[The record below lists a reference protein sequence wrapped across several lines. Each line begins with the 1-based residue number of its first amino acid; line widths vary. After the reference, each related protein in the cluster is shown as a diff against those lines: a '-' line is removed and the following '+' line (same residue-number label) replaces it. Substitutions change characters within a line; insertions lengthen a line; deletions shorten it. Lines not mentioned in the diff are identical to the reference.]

1 MNNLI
6 LKQTKYKMFIPKEVE
21 NKIRLLL
28 ENIRNIE
35 WSGVLFYD
43 VEGSFEDGSLKV
55 ICKDILPMD
64 IGNTTY
70 TEWDMN
76 ADVISYIVDHSEL
89 VGSYQGL
96 VHSHHAMATFF
107 SGTDTNTLKEEGSDV
122 NHFVSLIVN
131 NAGTYN
137 AAITRKVDIKNDVY
151 SVYTYKSFGDVAV
164 EGKSDYTECNTCIEY
179 FYLDI
184 EVEQSENNNS
194 ELFDRINNLKESKRK
209 ETPLVLNTD
218 YSYEYPRYDFKEN
231 KYIPIKENTQKVEIK
246 KEPKQKEL
254 FTDYKEEELTDWY
267 VKQLL
272 TCNTLIS
279 KNNKLSI
286 SELNEKVE
294 SIIKNRFG
302 KDNYENFMSS
312 FVDFIVY
319 DFTEKLEELHKE
331 SLYPKEAAALLF
343 DKILPLKGSH
353 INTLTDLLEAYI

>member
-76 ADVISYIVDHSEL
+76 ADVISYIVDHPEL

-179 FYLDI
+179 FYLNI

-194 ELFDRINNLKESKRK
+194 ELFDRINKL
-209 ETPLVLNTD
+209 
-218 YSYEYPRYDFKEN
+218 
-231 KYIPIKENTQKVEIK
+231 
-246 KEPKQKEL
+246 KEPKVKTYTPPFNSINQEFKPYTELYKDTIKKAPEQKEL
-254 FTDYKEEELTDWY
+254 FTDYKEEELTEWY

-272 TCNTLIS
+272 TCNILIP

-286 SELNEKVE
+286 NELNEKIE

-343 DKILPLKGSH
+343 NKILPLKGSH

>member
-1 MNNLI
+1 MNDLI

-64 IGNTTY
+64 IGNATY
-70 TEWDMN
+70 TEWNMN
-76 ADVISYIVDHSEL
+76 ADVVSYIVDHPEL

-96 VHSHHAMATFF
+96 CHSHHQMSTSP
-107 SGTDTNTLKEEGSDV
+107 SGTDLNTLKEEGSDV

-131 NAGTYN
+131 NAGTYT

-194 ELFDRINNLKESKRK
+194 ELFDRINKL
-209 ETPLVLNTD
+209 
-218 YSYEYPRYDFKEN
+218 
-231 KYIPIKENTQKVEIK
+231 
-246 KEPKQKEL
+246 KEPKVKTYTPSSNPINQEYWPYTELYKNNVKKAPGQKEL
-254 FTDYKEEELTDWY
+254 FTDHKEEELTEWY

-272 TCNTLIS
+272 TCNLLLPKSNT
-279 KNNKLSI
+279 LSI
-286 SELNEKVE
+286 KEVQEKASSVIQ
-294 SIIKNRFG
+294 SRFN
-302 KDNYENFMSS
+302 KEEYEHFMSN
-312 FVDFIVY
+312 FIDFIVY
-319 DFTEKLEELHKE
+319 DFAEKLEELHKE
-331 SLYPKEAAALLF
+331 PCNPVEAASLLF
-343 DKILPLKGSH
+343 DKILPLKGAY
-353 INTLTDLLEAYI
+353 INILTDLLEAYI

>member
-1 MNNLI
+1 MNDLI
-6 LKQTKYKMFIPKEVE
+6 LKRTKYKMFIPKEVE
-21 NKIRLLL
+21 NKIGLLL

-43 VEGSFEDGSLKV
+43 VEGSFEDNSLKV

-64 IGNTTY
+64 IGNATY

-76 ADVISYIVDHSEL
+76 ADVVSYIVDHPEL

-96 VHSHHAMATFF
+96 CHSHHSMATFF

-151 SVYTYKSFGDVAV
+151 SVYTYKSFGDVTV

-194 ELFDRINNLKESKRK
+194 ELLARIDKLKQPKVK
-209 ETPLVLNTD
+209 TPTPSFNSINQEYWPYTELHKNTV
-218 YSYEYPRYDFKEN
+218 N
-231 KYIPIKENTQKVEIK
+231 

-254 FTDYKEEELTDWY
+254 FTDFKEEALTDWY

-272 TCNTLIS
+272 TCNVLIS
-279 KNNKLSI
+279 KDNKIGINDTYERAL
-286 SELNEKVE
+286 
-294 SIIKNRFG
+294 SIIKNRFN
-302 KDNYENFMSS
+302 DLESYEHFMSN

-319 DFTEKLEELHKE
+319 DFTKKLEELRKE
-331 SLYPKEAAALLF
+331 PGNPAEAASLLF
-343 DKILPLKGSH
+343 DKILPLKGAY
-353 INTLTDLLEAYI
+353 INILTDLLEAYI

>member
-70 TEWDMN
+70 TEWNMN
-76 ADVISYIVDHSEL
+76 ADVISYIVDHPEL

-96 VHSHHAMATFF
+96 VHSHHAMTTFF

-179 FYLDI
+179 FYLNI

-194 ELFDRINNLKESKRK
+194 ELFDRINKL
-209 ETPLVLNTD
+209 
-218 YSYEYPRYDFKEN
+218 
-231 KYIPIKENTQKVEIK
+231 
-246 KEPKQKEL
+246 KEPKVKTYTPPFNSINQEFKPYTELYKDTVKKVSEQKEL

-272 TCNTLIS
+272 TCNTLIP

-286 SELNEKVE
+286 SELNEKIE

>member
-28 ENIRNIE
+28 DNIRNIE

-43 VEGSFEDGSLKV
+43 VEGSFEDNSLKV

-64 IGNTTY
+64 IGNATY

-76 ADVISYIVDHSEL
+76 ADVVSYIVDHPEL

-96 VHSHHAMATFF
+96 VHSHHAMSTFF

-151 SVYTYKSFGDVAV
+151 SVYTYKSFGDIVV

-184 EVEQSENNNS
+184 EVEKSENNNS
-194 ELFDRINNLKESKRK
+194 ELFDRISKLKESKNKSNMALSRF
-209 ETPLVLNTD
+209 ETSTQD
-218 YSYEYPRYDFKEN
+218 RQF
-231 KYIPIKENTQKVEIK
+231 IPTEPKFSLL
-246 KEPKQKEL
+246 KEPVKEPIQKKL
-254 FTDYKEEELTDWY
+254 FTTDEEEKKLAEWY

-272 TCNTLIS
+272 TCNVMFPEFS
-279 KNNKLSI
+279 NLSI
-286 SELNEKVE
+286 EEIASKIKSVCEKRFKDIE
-294 SIIKNRFG
+294 S
-302 KDNYENFMSS
+302 YESFMSN
-312 FVDFIVY
+312 FIDFIIY
-319 DFTEKLEELHKE
+319 DFTERLEELRKE
-331 SLYPKEAAALLF
+331 PVNPAEAASLLF
-343 DKILPLKGSH
+343 DKILPLKGSY
-353 INTLTDLLEAYI
+353 INILTDFLEAYI

>member
-1 MNNLI
+1 MNDLI

-28 ENIRNIE
+28 DNIRNIE

-64 IGNTTY
+64 IGNATY
-70 TEWDMN
+70 TEWNMN
-76 ADVISYIVDHSEL
+76 ADVVSYIVDHPEL

-96 VHSHHAMATFF
+96 CHSHHAMSTFF
-107 SGTDTNTLKEEGSDV
+107 SSTDTNTLKEEGSDV

-131 NAGTYN
+131 NVGTYN
-137 AAITRKVDIKNDVY
+137 AAITRKVDIKNDIY

-164 EGKSDYTECNTCIEY
+164 EGKSDYTECKTCIEY

-184 EVEQSENNNS
+184 EVEQSVNNS
-194 ELFDRINNLKESKRK
+194 ELFDRIKTL
-209 ETPLVLNTD
+209 
-218 YSYEYPRYDFKEN
+218 KEN
-231 KYIPIKENTQKVEIK
+231 KNNNPNYIYGKYEVPKMEYKPYSVLYNDVILK
-246 KEPKQKEL
+246 KKPEQKEL
-254 FTDYKEEELTDWY
+254 FTEHTEYKKEEELTKWY

-272 TCNTLIS
+272 TCNILLPKS
-279 KNNKLSI
+279 NALSI
-286 SELNEKVE
+286 NEVHEKASSVIQ
-294 SIIKNRFG
+294 SRFEN
-302 KDNYENFMSS
+302 KEAYENFMSS

-331 SLYPKEAAALLF
+331 PGNPVEAASLLF
-343 DKILPLKGSH
+343 DKILPLKGNY
-353 INTLTDLLEAYI
+353 INILTDLLEAYI

>member
-76 ADVISYIVDHSEL
+76 ADVISYIVDHPEL

-96 VHSHHAMATFF
+96 VHSHHTMATFF

-151 SVYTYKSFGDVAV
+151 SVYTYKSFGDVVV

-184 EVEQSENNNS
+184 EVEQPENTNS
-194 ELFDRINNLKESKRK
+194 ELFDRIDKLKE
-209 ETPLVLNTD
+209 
-218 YSYEYPRYDFKEN
+218 FKAKAYTHPFNPVNQEF
-231 KYIPIKENTQKVEIK
+231 KPYTELYKDTVK
-246 KEPKQKEL
+246 KAPEQKEL
-254 FTDYKEEELTDWY
+254 FTDIKEEELTEWY

-272 TCNTLIS
+272 TCNILLP
-279 KNNKLSI
+279 KNNKVSI
-286 SELNEKVE
+286 NEIVEKLNSFIV
-294 SIIKNRFG
+294 SRF
-302 KDNYENFMSS
+302 KDKDSYENFMSS
-312 FVDFIVY
+312 FIDFIVY

-331 SLYPKEAAALLF
+331 PCNPVEAASLLF
-343 DKILPLKGSH
+343 DKILPLKGNY
-353 INTLTDLLEAYI
+353 INILTDLLEAYI

>member
-1 MNNLI
+1 MNDLI
-6 LKQTKYKMFIPKEVE
+6 LKRTKYKMFIPKEVE
-21 NKIRLLL
+21 NKIGLLL

-43 VEGSFEDGSLKV
+43 VEGSFEDNSLKV

-64 IGNTTY
+64 IGNATY

-76 ADVISYIVDHSEL
+76 ADVVSYIVDHPEL

-96 VHSHHAMATFF
+96 IHSHHAMSTFF

-151 SVYTYKSFGDVAV
+151 SVYTYKSFGDVTV

-184 EVEQSENNNS
+184 EVEQFENNNS
-194 ELFDRINNLKESKRK
+194 ELLARIDKLKQPKVK
-209 ETPLVLNTD
+209 TTTPPFNSINQEYWPYTELHKNTV
-218 YSYEYPRYDFKEN
+218 N
-231 KYIPIKENTQKVEIK
+231 

-254 FTDYKEEELTDWY
+254 FTDFKEEALTDWY

-272 TCNTLIS
+272 TCNVLIS
-279 KNNKLSI
+279 KDNKIGINDTYERSL
-286 SELNEKVE
+286 
-294 SIIKNRFG
+294 SIIKNRFNDT
-302 KDNYENFMSS
+302 KSYESFMSS

-319 DFTEKLEELHKE
+319 DFTEKLEELRKE
-331 SLYPKEAAALLF
+331 PGTPTEAASLLF
-343 DKILPLKGSH
+343 DKILPLKGSY
-353 INTLTDLLEAYI
+353 INILTDLLEAYI

>member
-1 MNNLI
+1 MNDLI
-6 LKQTKYKMFIPKEVE
+6 LKTQRYKMFIPKEVE

-28 ENIRNIE
+28 DNIRNIE

-43 VEGSFEDGSLKV
+43 VEGSFEDNSLKV

-64 IGNTTY
+64 IGNATY
-70 TEWDMN
+70 TEWNMN
-76 ADVISYIVDHSEL
+76 ADVVSYIVDHPEL

-96 VHSHHAMATFF
+96 CHSHHAMATFF

-164 EGKSDYTECNTCIEY
+164 EGRSDYTECNTCIEY

-184 EVEQSENNNS
+184 EIEQSENNNS
-194 ELFDRINNLKESKRK
+194 ELFDRINKL
-209 ETPLVLNTD
+209 
-218 YSYEYPRYDFKEN
+218 KEN
-231 KYIPIKENTQKVEIK
+231 KSNNSHYIYGKYEVPNLEYRPVYNDVLLK
-246 KEPKQKEL
+246 KPEQKEL
-254 FTDYKEEELTDWY
+254 FTDYKEEYLTEWY

-272 TCNTLIS
+272 TCNILLP
-279 KNNKLSI
+279 KDNKASI
-286 SELNEKVE
+286 NDINEKAE
-294 SIIKNRFG
+294 SVIKNRF
-302 KDNYENFMSS
+302 KDKDSYENFMSS

-343 DKILPLKGSH
+343 DKISILKGSH
-353 INTLTDLLEAYI
+353 NNILTDLLEAYI

>member
-1 MNNLI
+1 MNDLI
-6 LKQTKYKMFIPKEVE
+6 LKKTKYKMFIPKEVE
-21 NKIRLLL
+21 NKIGLLL

-43 VEGSFEDGSLKV
+43 VEGSFEDNSLKV

-64 IGNTTY
+64 IGNATY

-76 ADVISYIVDHSEL
+76 ADVVSYIVDHPEL
-89 VGSYQGL
+89 VGSYQANI
-96 VHSHHAMATFF
+96 HSHHCMDSRP
-107 SGTDTNTLKEEGSDV
+107 SGTDLNTLKEEGSDV

-131 NAGTYN
+131 NAGTYT
-137 AAITRKVDIKNDVY
+137 AMITRKVDIKNDVY
-151 SVYTYKSFGDVAV
+151 SVYTYKSFGDVTV

-194 ELFDRINNLKESKRK
+194 ELLARIDKLKQPKIK
-209 ETPLVLNTD
+209 THTPPFNSSNQEYWPYTELHKNTV
-218 YSYEYPRYDFKEN
+218 N
-231 KYIPIKENTQKVEIK
+231 

-254 FTDYKEEELTDWY
+254 FTDFKEEALTDWY

-272 TCNTLIS
+272 TCNVLIS
-279 KNNKLSI
+279 KDNKIDINDTYERAL
-286 SELNEKVE
+286 
-294 SIIKNRFG
+294 SIIKNRFSDIG
-302 KDNYENFMSS
+302 SYEHFMSN

-331 SLYPKEAAALLF
+331 PSNPAEAASLLF
-343 DKILPLKGSH
+343 DKILPLKGSY
-353 INTLTDLLEAYI
+353 INILTDLLEAYI